1 MKKLLSKMK
10 IQKIVLYLCFLSS
23 ALILFTGLTGLSISK
38 KNHSAV
44 TSMYDYYNW
53 SKNITTIKS
62 DILEIHV
69 DLEKS
74 YTGFSQNY
82 LDRLYE
88 LNEEILEEYAKYT
101 STDSDEA
108 ELILLDKFITA
119 YDEYYTL
126 INESYVKLKSTASI
140 PNSSKKKLEE
150 LFEIMSSSL
159 SELDLYVKNFA
170 ITEIELSNALY
181 RGTKIELIIVILISI
196 ALFASIAYF
205 VVNLLKDELSLIL
218 SALNKISDG
227 DLSQKFISNGKSEFD
242 EMKVYL
248 NKMVDNLSTVIN
260 SVKDKSYNVD
270 DKSNSL
276 MVVSEELS
284 ASSANI
290 LSTVE
295 NISSATEDQ
304 AADIIE
310 ITYILNNFSK
320 TIADFI
326 TDLNYVNDSSN
337 NITKQVTISSEKMD
351 HLMETFKYIDTNI
364 QSFVAKISTLNT
376 TINEVN
382 ELSKVINGIAEQTNL
397 LALNAAIESARV
409 GEIGKGFA
417 VVADE
422 IQKLAEESKKSAG
435 DITSLMNDVSKET
448 SIIYEDGIGI
458 SAKVKD
464 SSSIITNSIT
474 SFKDIISDID
484 TIIPKIN
491 HLTSMSETISNES
504 IHINNK
510 IENASSIAEEIS
522 ASSEE
527 IVTSLREMSHGTK
540 VVAQSATELTE
551 VSSSLEEEVKTFII

>member
-23 ALILFTGLTGLSISK
+23 ALILFTGLTGMSISK

-320 TIADFI
+320 TI
-326 TDLNYVNDSSN
+326 
-337 NITKQVTISSEKMD
+337 
-351 HLMETFKYIDTNI
+351 
-364 QSFVAKISTLNT
+364 
-376 TINEVN
+376 
-382 ELSKVINGIAEQTNL
+382 
-397 LALNAAIESARV
+397 
-409 GEIGKGFA
+409 
-417 VVADE
+417 
-422 IQKLAEESKKSAG
+422 
-435 DITSLMNDVSKET
+435 
-448 SIIYEDGIGI
+448 
-458 SAKVKD
+458 
-464 SSSIITNSIT
+464 
-474 SFKDIISDID
+474 
-484 TIIPKIN
+484 
-491 HLTSMSETISNES
+491 
-504 IHINNK
+504 
-510 IENASSIAEEIS
+510 
-522 ASSEE
+522 
-527 IVTSLREMSHGTK
+527 
-540 VVAQSATELTE
+540 
-551 VSSSLEEEVKTFII
+551 

>member
-23 ALILFTGLTGLSISK
+23 ALILFTGLTGMSISK